1 LVESYSFGR
10 KWQTFQDRKELPQR
24 QKKTAKEK
32 AFRKKK
38 NDSQIN
44 LKWLPTYLLC
54 TYKKIHFG
62 VFSLIFR
69 K

>member
-1 LVESYSFGR
+1 LSHIRLEGNGRRFRIEKNCHNGR
-10 KWQTFQDRKELPQR
+10 KKQRK
-24 QKKTAKEK
+24 KKLFE
-32 AFRKKK
+32 KKK